1 MNKTCS
7 HVDLESWTCFIF
19 FRRNSESCLYRNL
32 KKNAKPTVLCSHSK
46 NICHHELYEDTELIK
61 KVNENIK
68 SNFN

>member
-1 MNKTCS
+1 MDMFHFFSEGILKT
-7 HVDLESWTCFIF
+7 VYTEI
-19 FRRNSESCLYRNL
+19 L
-32 KKNAKPTVLCSHSK
+32 KKNAKATVLCSHSK

>member
-1 MNKTCS
+1 MYILNHG
-7 HVDLESWTCFIF
+7 HVLLF
-19 FRRNSESCLYRNL
+19 SEGILKAVYTEIL
-32 KKNAKPTVLCSHSK
+32 KKMLLKLLVLCSHSK

>member
-1 MNKTCS
+1 MF
-7 HVDLESWTCFIF
+7 HYF
-19 FRRNSESCLYRNL
+19 SEGIL
-32 KKNAKPTVLCSHSK
+32 KAAYTEIKKMLKLLVLCSHSK